1 VTSIWMAGVD
11 ASESTAEER
20 ARLASV
26 LAAAP
31 HILLETCHRV
41 ELYGSGEPSALDGLR
56 VRTGDAAARHLCR
69 VAAGLESASVGEHEV
84 LGQVRSALDRARASG
99 REDPAVVRLFEVA
112 IGAGRK
118 ARSYASPPSPG
129 LAAAAV
135 TWLDGQVALR
145 GSRVLVVGRGTM
157 GAALARSAER
167 AGAQV
172 TVATRTPVNGQRTLQ
187 EAAATAGGFAAV
199 AVALAGPWRELT
211 EAPPAPIADLSSP
224 AAVASLVRDRLGDRY
239 LGIDDLFSMRAD
251 AGRWARRAEEAV
263 EGAVIEYQTWLA
275 SRGTGDL
282 IETLLARTDQRRRA
296 RVDGMLRRLGDL
308 DERQAKL
315 IEQLSRQLVADVLHE
330 PLAEIRRDGSGE
342 RRESARRLFQL

>member
-1 VTSIWMAGVD
+1 MAGVD

-41 ELYGSGEPSALDGLR
+41 ELYGSGEPRALNGLR
-56 VRTGDAAARHLCR
+56 VRSGEDAVRHLCR

-112 IGAGRK
+112 IAAGRK
-118 ARSYASPPSPG
+118 ARSHASPPSPG
-129 LAAAAV
+129 LAAAAAR
-135 TWLDGQVALR
+135 WLNGQVALR
-145 GSRVLVVGRGTM
+145 GARVLVVGKGTM
-157 GAALARSAER
+157 GTALTRSVER
-167 AGAQV
+167 AGAKV
-172 TVATRTPVNGQRTLQ
+172 TVASRNPANGQRTLE
-187 EAAATAGGFAAV
+187 EAAAAAPGFAAV

-211 EAPPAPIADLSSP
+211 EAPSAPVADLSSP
-224 AAVASLVRDRLGDRY
+224 AAVGQLVRDRLGDRY

-263 EGAVIEYQTWLA
+263 ESAVAEYQAWLA
-275 SRGTGDL
+275 SRGNGNL
-282 IETLLARTDQRRRA
+282 IEMLLARSDQRRRA
-296 RVDGMLRRLGDL
+296 RVEGMLRRLGDL

-315 IEQLSRQLVADVLHE
+315 VEQLSRQLVADVLHE
-330 PLAEIRRDGSGE
+330 PLAEIRRDTSGE
-342 RRESARRLFQL
+342 RREAARRLFQL